1 MVGGKRTVKGWINSK
16 IVECKMKYQNIFIV
30 NQVKATSDG
39 SKKKDK
45 VKWVVS
51 VTPINGNELNMPNK
65 AQRASISTGKNYKSI
80 LLLKKT
86 NMEKNGL

>member
-65 AQRASISTGKNYKSI
+65 AQRVSISTGKN
-80 LLLKKT
+80 
-86 NMEKNGL
+86 

>member
-39 SKKKDK
+39 
-45 VKWVVS
+45 
-51 VTPINGNELNMPNK
+51 
-65 AQRASISTGKNYKSI
+65 QRKR
-80 LLLKKT
+80 
-86 NMEKNGL
+86 

>member
-30 NQVKATSDG
+30 NQVKATSDE

-45 VKWVVS
+45 VKWVVL
-51 VTPINGNELNMPNK
+51 VIPINGNELNMPNK
-65 AQRASISTGKNYKSI
+65 AQRVSISTGKN
-80 LLLKKT
+80 
-86 NMEKNGL
+86 